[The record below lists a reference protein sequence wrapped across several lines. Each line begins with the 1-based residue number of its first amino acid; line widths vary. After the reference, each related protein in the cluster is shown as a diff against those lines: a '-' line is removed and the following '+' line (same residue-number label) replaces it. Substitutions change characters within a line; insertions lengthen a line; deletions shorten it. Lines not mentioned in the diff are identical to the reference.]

1 MHVLQELL
9 LTFAIAD
16 LGLLHPGL
24 GVEEELKEKIQQLHV
39 FKLRGFQVVVGR
51 VRNVQDNWEKKTN
64 NWGKL
69 SNKNRRTKINVYS
82 MFISSYSTFHFIP
95 NFIDPDFILF
105 IFPLAS

>member
-24 GVEEELKEKIQQLHV
+24 GVEEELKEKIQQLHI

-51 VRNVQDNWEKKTN
+51 VQNVQDSWEKKTI
-64 NWGKL
+64 NWGTL
-69 SNKNRRTKINVYS
+69 NNKNRRTKINVYS
-82 MFISSYSTFHFIP
+82 IFSLC
-95 NFIDPDFILF
+95 DLF
-105 IFPLAS
+105 C

>member
-24 GVEEELKEKIQQLHV
+24 GVEEELNEKIQQLHV

-69 SNKNRRTKINVYS
+69 NNKNRRTKINVYS
-82 MFISSYSTFHFIP
+82 MFILC
-95 NFIDPDFILF
+95 D
-105 IFPLAS
+105 